1 MTFDAQS
8 TQNIFAMI
16 TIRNRARLHSETN
29 KLIAQIILTRSII
42 ITATEYPFHIRHNFL
57 ILIVIGSDPLRTKM
71 TNHFIQCINQMR
83 RPTTNIITVKLS
95 NTDSILSFNMLSIT
109 NSNPVLHNASIHNRN
124 LKEKMHLSM
133 RNHIDVGIH
142 IGSIKSI
149 IQQLRDII
157 CKDYVHIVK
166 DDHSCNLIGI
176 ETIVR
181 IKNRTINFNG
191 PFINTMEVFDE
202 FFTRNTISKRIRK
215 VNTNGREYTNAKRL
229 IGTHKT
235 KLSTRGNHNSSFDM
249 SSRGIINTLNIINM
263 QRVQDRCHILAI
275 DIHIDIIAHKR
286 GSDR

>member
-1 MTFDAQS
+1 
-8 TQNIFAMI
+8 
-16 TIRNRARLHSETN
+16 
-29 KLIAQIILTRSII
+29 
-42 ITATEYPFHIRHNFL
+42 
-57 ILIVIGSDPLRTKM
+57 M

-95 NTDSILSFNMLSIT
+95 NTDSIFSFNMFSIT

-124 LKEKMHLSM
+124 LKERMHISIHNRKLKEKMHLSI

-176 ETIVR
+176 ETIAR

-191 PFINTMEVFDE
+191 PFINAMEVFYE
-202 FFTRNTISKRIRK
+202 FFTCNTICKRIRK

-249 SSRGIINTLNIINM
+249 SSRRIINTLNIINM